1 MSWVRVYSV
10 PIWKPF
16 ETGAR
21 MILTINHETVYR
33 YGDAVNHSTQYLR
46 LTPPS
51 GEGQRVLEWK
61 LDLPTPATTV
71 EDAFGNILHV
81 LTLDMPHSEIRIRA
95 TGIVETD
102 NGERMS
108 FSGGDPR
115 PYLRSTKLT
124 AMSPDM
130 INFVEPYR
138 ADIISMEV
146 IESLSH
152 AVHAWMV
159 FDEGANHAGGTAAE
173 AFAAACGASQDAV
186 HVFVA
191 CCRHLGAPAR
201 YINGY
206 VYAPGA
212 CNNFMTS
219 HAWAEVWLEDRWW
232 SFDIVN
238 RCRADAMHLKLAVGM
253 DYMDACPVRGVRRG
267 GCETMLAEV
276 KVMPSQQGMSAT
288 QIAQMIEQQQQQ
300 QQ

>member
-1 MSWVRVYSV
+1 
-10 PIWKPF
+10 
-16 ETGAR
+16 

-33 YGDAVNHSTQYLR
+33 YDDAVNHSTQYLR

-61 LDLPTPATTV
+61 LDLPTPATTSA
-71 EDAFGNILHV
+71 DAFGNILHV

-102 NGERMS
+102 AGERMC
-108 FSGGDPR
+108 FGGGDPR
-115 PYLRSTKLT
+115 PFLRNTRLT
-124 AMSPDM
+124 AVSPAM
-130 INFVEPYR
+130 ARFAENYR
-138 ADIISMEV
+138 AGLTAPEGIDALAHAVQAWMEV
-146 IESLSH
+146 E
-152 AVHAWMV
+152 
-159 FDEGANHAGGTAAE
+159 EGSPYALGTAAQAFE
-173 AFAAACGASQDAV
+173 AARGVNQDVV

-191 CCRHLGAPAR
+191 CCRYLGVPAR
-201 YINGY
+201 YVSGY
-206 VYAPGA
+206 VHSPGA
-212 CNNFMTS
+212 RNNHVST

-232 SFDIVN
+232 SFDVVN

-267 GCETMLAEV
+267 GGGETMLAEV
-276 KVMPSQQGMSAT
+276 KVMPSQHGMSAE